1 MLSLILLIIDRPS
14 TLSKQSGNVWKR
26 QKIAINPEYKNLP
39 RKKHPTRSFLRF
51 FLKDKLLNE
60 MSVVYSFLKQ
70 LQTCSI
76 DPADASVG
84 FSWHHLLIKVF

>member
-1 MLSLILLIIDRPS
+1 MIFKIFFKIVETILVMLSLILLIIDRPS

-39 RKKHPTRSFLRF
+39 RKRHPTRSFLRF

-60 MSVVYSFLKQ
+60 MSVVYSFS
-70 LQTCSI
+70 QTI
-76 DPADASVG
+76 ADMQ
-84 FSWHHLLIKVF
+84 H